1 MKVAAKIGLMMML
14 TAVLAVGAPIQ
25 NPPKPKVDYTP
36 LVGQWALQI
45 DAGGEYYFLVLELK
59 LNAGK
64 LEGQLS
70 EQNGLF
76 TNAPLS
82 NIEFDGE
89 ALKFDAKTPTPPDGA
104 ERLLKTEV
112 KLVADKL
119 EGMITIV
126 EMNLSVPLTG
136 TKK

>member
-36 LVGQWALQI
+36 LVGIWTLQI
-45 DAGGEYYFLVLELK
+45 DAGGEFYFLILELK

-64 LEGQLS
+64 LEGQMS

-89 ALKFDAKTPTPPDGA
+89 TLKFDAKTPTPPDGA
-104 ERLLKTEV
+104 ERLIKTEV
-112 KLVADKL
+112 KLIAGKL
-119 EGMITIV
+119 EGMITVV
-126 EMNLSVPLTG
+126 EMNLSAPLTG

>member
-1 MKVAAKIGLMMML
+1 MKIAAKIGLMMML
-14 TAVLAVGAPIQ
+14 TAALAVGAPVQ
-25 NPPKPKVDYTP
+25 NQPKPKVDYTP

-82 NIEFDGE
+82 NIEFDGQ
-89 ALKFDAKTPTPPDGA
+89 ALTFDTKTPMPPDGA
-104 ERLLKTEV
+104 ERLIKTEV
-112 KLVADKL
+112 KLVAGKL
-119 EGMITIV
+119 EGMLTVV

>member
-1 MKVAAKIGLMMML
+1 MKIAAKIGLMMMQ
-14 TAVLAVGAPIQ
+14 TAALVAGAQVQ
-25 NPPKPKVDYTP
+25 NQPKPKVDYAP
-36 LVGQWALQI
+36 LVGLWTLQI

-70 EQNGLF
+70 EQNGIF
-76 TNAPLS
+76 SNAPLT

-89 ALKFDAKTPTPPDGA
+89 ALKFDTKTPTPPDGA
-104 ERLLKTEV
+104 ERIIKTEA
-112 KLVADKL
+112 KLVAGKL
-119 EGMITIV
+119 QGAITIA
-126 EMNLSVPLTG
+126 EMNISAPLTG